1 MFLIW
6 SCASS
11 YKITIIYS
19 FQCSQAISYITAGP
33 KFSKP
38 PDWLWWWRHTRLLQ
52 WDLNQL
58 YCSCEPSALEGL
70 VRGFISTPL
79 SFVKRLS
86 SVDWPSWRS
95 ERHGRSFPR
104 FSLRKNFCLDHSC
117 FGSCFDLFVL
127 GSTLRLDFCPG
138 KERGAPSSAV
148 CFQEK
153 PTQTSGHF
161 WKVKV

>member
-1 MFLIW
+1 M
-6 SCASS
+6 
-11 YKITIIYS
+11 
-19 FQCSQAISYITAGP
+19 
-33 KFSKP
+33 
-38 PDWLWWWRHTRLLQ
+38 LQ

-58 YCSCEPSALEGL
+58 YCSCEPSTLEGL

-95 ERHGRSFPR
+95 ERHGCTFPR

-138 KERGAPSSAV
+138 KEQEAPSSAV

-161 WKVKV
+161 WKVNFSFGFCIFELTFPFSLNMSPDVCLASSQIGADTGVPSHE